1 VGSETVIATL
11 DMLGL
16 LKNKIDHFHQQID
29 RLFIVPRLETQ
40 EGRIPTVTAED
51 NTLRISGQ
59 DNDLRAA
66 RLFSDLRLI
75 TDFLGS
81 HLPATVM
88 EKFSRILVPN
98 LTSRL
103 ISIRLSSSVPPSLD
117 ELPAF
122 EELLEETTRFE
133 EGLHKMGWTRERAL
147 SDWVERAPKVW
158 LAKRREWSLDAAR
171 TILTRGIM
179 DVETVKR
186 SETETIQAEEA
197 DDWNVAWND
206 EEEEIAPNEP
216 PKVESEPEKP
226 AQTTQPAGF
235 LVDDDDDGADGWGL
249 DEDLGLDD
257 DNEEPTKEP
266 ESIPEPKPEEEATLD
281 HEEIDWGVWG
291 DHIEDEENEETPSKS
306 VSNTAKRPSTSQ
318 AALEPPKKGITTKDV
333 TLTEVYT
340 ITSNPRALLELISTL
355 LVEATQ
361 LQTNPKYMSS
371 PIASAA
377 SGIRAIPTLILSVCR
392 ALAPLYYKSNM
403 YLYNDCTYLTEQLP
417 PEVSEKDKLQIAV
430 FAKRQYSRE
439 METQRAIFCDYL
451 DGAQGFASCTETL
464 QRQECDR
471 AINATIKH
479 LRSLYAEWQSILSKS
494 ALYQSMGSL
503 LNTVITKIVND
514 IEDLSDISE
523 PESVALAKYCA
534 DIAGLEEEF
543 FPGRTGTLDSPPVTP
558 IYCPGW
564 VKFRYLE
571 QILSSSMTDIMKLV
585 REGCL
590 REFEKEELVDLVRAL
605 FADSDFRR
613 SCIEDIRRA

>member
-1 VGSETVIATL
+1 VSSVSVQSDTVIATL

-16 LKNKIDHFHQQID
+16 LKDKIDHLHQQID
-29 RLFIVPRLETQ
+29 RIFIVPRLETR
-40 EGRIPTVTAED
+40 EGRIPTVIAEED
-51 NTLRISGQ
+51 TLRISGQ

-66 RLFSDLRLI
+66 RLFADLRLI
-75 TDFLGS
+75 IDFLGS

-88 EKFSRILVPN
+88 AKFSRILIPN

-117 ELPAF
+117 ELPSF
-122 EELLEETTRFE
+122 EELLEETKRFE
-133 EGLHKMGWTRERAL
+133 EGLHKMDWARERERAL
-147 SDWVERAPKVW
+147 SDWVARAPKVW

-171 TILTRGIM
+171 TILTRGIV
-179 DVETVKR
+179 DIETVER
-186 SETETIQAEEA
+186 SETETIRAEEA
-197 DDWNVAWND
+197 DNWNAAWND
-206 EEEEIAPNEP
+206 KEEE
-216 PKVESEPEKP
+216 EPEKP
-226 AQTTQPAGF
+226 AQTAQPAGF
-235 LVDDDDDGADGWGL
+235 LMDDDDDGADGWGL

-257 DNEEPTKEP
+257 DNDEPTKEP
-266 ESIPEPKPEEEATLD
+266 AKEPEPVPEPKPVEATLD
-281 HEEIDWGVWG
+281 DDEIDWGAWG
-291 DHIEDEENEETPSKS
+291 DGIEDEETDETPSKP
-306 VSNTAKRPSTSQ
+306 VPNTAKRPSTSQ
-318 AALEPPKKGITTKDV
+318 AAPPKKGITTTDV

-340 ITSNPRALLELISTL
+340 ITSTPRALLELISTL
-355 LVEATQ
+355 LAEANQ
-361 LQTNPKYMSS
+361 LETDPKYMSS

-377 SGIRAIPTLILSVCR
+377 SGIRAIPTLILSVFR

-417 PEVSEKDKLQIAV
+417 AEVSEKDRSQIMV

-439 METQRAIFCDYL
+439 METQRTIFCDYL

-471 AINATIKH
+471 AINATIQH
-479 LRSLYAEWQSILSKS
+479 LRSLHADWQSVLSKS
-494 ALYQSMGSL
+494 ALYQSVGSL
-503 LNTVITKIVND
+503 LNTVITKLVND

-534 DIAGLEEEF
+534 DIAGLEQEF
-543 FPGRTGTLDSPPVTP
+543 FPGRTLDSLPVTP

-564 VKFRYLE
+564 IKFRYLE
-571 QILSSSMTDIMKLV
+571 QILGSSMKDIMLLI

-590 REFEKEELVDLVRAL
+590 REFDKEELVDLVRAL
-605 FADSDFRR
+605 FADSEFRR